1 MSRAKRLAVGLAVL
15 LCGLVMTEPV
25 RAQAPPKMNVPY
37 HCANGLTYTILE
49 CKPYR
54 ADQWCQWREEQNG
67 NLVTTA
73 NSTWSSMTGRLQGCT
88 TGAAAPNP
96 APQAAAGQGSSD
108 MQLNTPYQCPGGLT
122 LTVFECQRQGGQE
135 VCQVKAEMNGKLVGQ
150 VPKPRSETAAQLKA
164 CTAGKPF
171 DPPYLA
177 EFPNPYRVVQ
187 GMLVGDPRQNI
198 PRAIGAFYQLSE
210 ILKVFAGPR
219 ANGGFT
225 ADEKKLLD
233 DYSRV
238 SGELARAA
246 EQKFPGEHFDLATN
260 PYRFARTDPKFGFE
274 GIPVWVTFLSPSL
287 QESFA
292 RDVGGSNDQYAIAV
306 DRQKRAAMQKLNAD
320 MAAAAADAQEKSA
333 PHDQGSVA
341 ARRCLESG
349 RSEMECLGEGMK
361 IGISELTG
369 GMIPTGHGAAGLRL
383 TGLYSAGNFGVRF
396 MQDSVMLG
404 CGTLMPQVLP
414 YSVERSGS
422 RIVVSVA
429 ASPKPI
435 TLSWQSDGRLV
446 GPGPVTV
453 DGRVPAG
460 GAVAHT
466 STSYEAQTQTV
477 TTQRSI
483 DAADVSN
490 YSMDQVHQNGM
501 EYSVDQQT
509 TSTSMV
515 PTQTVRHEIPT
526 VPKTERCTVGA
537 LPPTG
542 QNVAVSVLATKL
554 LGSRGSKSASL
565 EPGLRLNGD
574 YAAQGGLKIEFRDD
588 SATLDCSGA
597 LSSEA
602 YSVSA
607 QGGQMVVRF
616 DHKGEPLSL
625 MLQPN
630 GSLTGSGTVAVAGR
644 KVYKDANGNI
654 AYTPHNASCAVGT
667 LSPGH

>member
-1 MSRAKRLAVGLAVL
+1 MSRAKRLAVALAVL
-15 LCGLVMTEPV
+15 LSGLVLTEPMWS
-25 RAQAPPKMNVPY
+25 QAPPKINVPY
-37 HCANGLTYTILE
+37 HCANGITYTILV

-54 ADQWCQWREEQNG
+54 ADQWCQWKEEQNG
-67 NLVTTA
+67 NLVTTV

-96 APQAAAGQGSSD
+96 GTQAAGGQGSSD
-108 MQLNTPYQCPGGLT
+108 LQLNTPYQCPGGLT
-122 LTVFECQRQGGQE
+122 LTVFECQRQAGQE
-135 VCQVKAEMNGKLVGQ
+135 YCQVKADMNGKFLAQ
-150 VPKPRSETAAQLKA
+150 VPKPRSETATQLKA

-177 EFPNPYRVVQ
+177 EFPSTIRVVQ
-187 GMLVGDPRQNI
+187 GMAVGDPRQNVT
-198 PRAIGAFYQLSE
+198 RAIGAWYQLSE

-225 ADEKKLLD
+225 PDEKKLLD
-233 DYSRV
+233 EYSKATAA
-238 SGELARAA
+238 LAQAA
-246 EQKFPGEHFDLATN
+246 AQKFPGEHFDPAAN

-333 PHDQGSVA
+333 PQDQGSVA

-361 IGISELTG
+361 IGFSELTG

-396 MQDSVMLG
+396 MQDTVMLG

-435 TLSWQSDGRLV
+435 TLSWQPDGRLV

-453 DGRVPAG
+453 DGRVQAG

-477 TTQRSI
+477 TTQRSV
-483 DAADVSN
+483 DAADVPN

-515 PTQTVRHEIPT
+515 PTHTTHYEIPT

-542 QNVAVSVLATKL
+542 QNVAASVLATKL
-554 LGSRGSKSASL
+554 LGTNGSKSASL
-565 EPGLRLNGD
+565 APGLRLNGN
-574 YAAQGGLKIEFRDD
+574 YAVQGGLKIEFRDD

-616 DHKGEPLSL
+616 DHKGAPLSL
-625 MLQPN
+625 VLQPN
-630 GSLTGSGTVAVAGR
+630 GTLTGSGTVAVSGR
-644 KVYKDANGNI
+644 KVYKDASGNI
-654 AYTPHNASCAVGT
+654 AYTPHNANCAVGT
-667 LSPGH
+667 LNPGS